1 MSETKKAINI
11 FKPYLSLK
19 QTYKGGITKGELTK
33 SGKKIYKL
41 SSNENILGS
50 SPLAL
55 EAIKN
60 NLSAL
65 NEYPDRTDERLRN
78 QLHHFYKE
86 ELSPEHFIG
95 GPSGSEVLDL
105 TIRAFMDHD
114 LECIVSNPFF
124 LPYQMFSQWLN
135 AKIIDIPMNPDSY
148 EIDADAILAAITD
161 KTRLLFLTS
170 PNNPTGT
177 YIPKATLEKIIYNVP
192 DHVVIVM
199 DEVYYHFADAEDF
212 TTALPYVKEGKKI
225 IALNSFSKAFGLASM
240 RIGYAYT
247 TPEISAYI
255 RQISKPFLIN
265 RLSLEAAIAALKD
278 EAFLKLTRETIIG
291 ERKWL
296 YHELDQLG
304 IQYWKSQANFI
315 LIQPPIQD
323 DHFAQAMLS
332 AGVMVRPSANFG
344 SPGNIRVTI
353 GDREANVAYINAI
366 KSIIK
371 ES

>member
-1 MSETKKAINI
+1 MTSNKPPIDI
-11 FKPYLSLK
+11 FKPFLSLK
-19 QTYKGGITKGELTK
+19 KTYKGGITKAELA
-33 SGKKIYKL
+33 SEGGKIYKL
-41 SSNENILGS
+41 SSNENIFGA
-50 SPLAL
+50 SPMAI

-60 NLSAL
+60 NLGAL
-65 NEYPDRTDERLRN
+65 NEYPDRTDQRLRD
-78 QLHHFYKE
+78 QLHVFYKE
-86 ELSPEHFIG
+86 ELSPGHFIG
-95 GPSGSEVLDL
+95 GPSGSEVLDM

-114 LECIVSNPFF
+114 LECIVSTPFF
-124 LPYQMFSQWLN
+124 LPYQMFSRWQN
-135 AKIIDIPMNPDSY
+135 AKIIDVPMDPDDYS
-148 EIDADAILAAITD
+148 IDADGLLAAITD

-177 YIPKATLEKIIYNVP
+177 YIPKATLDKIVYNVP

-199 DEVYYHFADAEDF
+199 DEVYFHFADAPDF
-212 TTALPYVKEGKKI
+212 STALPYVKEGRKI

-255 RQISKPFLIN
+255 RQIAKPFLIN

-278 EAFLKLTRETIIG
+278 EAFLKMTRDTIIE

-296 YHELDQLG
+296 YQQLDLLG

-315 LIQPPIQD
+315 LIQPPIAD
-323 DHFAQAMLS
+323 NLFAEAMLKR
-332 AGVMVRPSANFG
+332 GVMVRPSANFG

-353 GDREANVAYINAI
+353 GDREANEAYISAI
-366 KSIIK
+366 KSCVTD
-371 ES
+371 